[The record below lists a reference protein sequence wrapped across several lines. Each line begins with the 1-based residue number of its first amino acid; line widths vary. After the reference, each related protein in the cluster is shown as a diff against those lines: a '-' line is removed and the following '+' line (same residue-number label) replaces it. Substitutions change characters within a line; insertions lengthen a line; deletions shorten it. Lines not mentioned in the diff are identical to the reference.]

1 MRALRLNA
9 LGAPTYIRDLPLA
22 SSKRVAAPDTGGHF
36 RGVTAAA
43 ALTLSGH
50 SVLPVRARAV
60 SDHMEPFDRDD
71 FASWPGAF
79 RRSMRGIGRETQHR
93 HGAKEPGLRW
103 AKSAPRLCCDARP
116 MHRIA
121 LRAAPCRMNRFGSI
135 ESIPYGRKP
144 L

>member
-50 SVLPVRARAV
+50 SVLPVRARQISQDVAV
-60 SDHMEPFDRDD
+60 SIYLDSPLL
-71 FASWPGAF
+71 PGKIIV
-79 RRSMRGIGRETQHR
+79 SSTG
-93 HGAKEPGLRW
+93 
-103 AKSAPRLCCDARP
+103 SDVAPRRRL
-116 MHRIA
+116 
-121 LRAAPCRMNRFGSI
+121 LY
-135 ESIPYGRKP
+135 YG
-144 L
+144 